1 MPYRVQFR
9 FRSPTDQVHV
19 CWFGFEKK
27 SFKTSFFWNT
37 TFFLEMS
44 FYNSKML
51 SPLIGKIFS
60 ISFECIRGDLWGG
73 ANIGQHSG
81 TSWIKRSAF
90 VESFN
95 NIIPKP
101 TTLNSGY
108 FWVPSLISVN
118 IFTKLGQIAT
128 KLKFLLCFFKQF
140 FFDWNQTRSF
150 HLTVGSCS
158 ATI

>member
-1 MPYRVQFR
+1 
-9 FRSPTDQVHV
+9 
-19 CWFGFEKK
+19 
-27 SFKTSFFWNT
+27 
-37 TFFLEMS
+37 MS

-51 SPLIGKIFS
+51 SPLVGKIFS
-60 ISFECIRGDLWGG
+60 TSFECIRGDLWGG

-90 VESFN
+90 LESFN

-101 TTLNSGY
+101 TTLNSGH

-118 IFTKLGQIAT
+118 NFTNLGQIAT
-128 KLKFLLCFFKQF
+128 KLKFLLCFFKQVF
-140 FFDWNQTRSF
+140 FNWNQTRSF

-158 ATI
+158 ATFWEYKNIFWTIHAEMSLKKETNLWVVDAHFQAEG